1 MKKVFGLLVI
11 TALLFLSFGAVSSAS
26 DLKVGIIF
34 SIGGLG
40 DESFNDAAFRGLTQ
54 AREDFGITFDFV
66 EPADIGEMEEH
77 QRAFAEAGYDL
88 VFAVGFLQE
97 SALEEVGRDY
107 PNGKFAIIDGVVDLP
122 NVASLTFKE
131 HEGSFLVGLVAGMM
145 TETNVVGFVG
155 GMEVP
160 IIEKFQVGFEEGV
173 AYVDPAI
180 NVLISYAGSFGDPG
194 KGKELA
200 ISQFERDADIVYH
213 ASGGTGMGV
222 IEAAEEKSFFAI
234 GVDSD
239 QDHLSPGNVLTSMLK
254 RVDVAVYEQVR
265 ALVEDDFTS
274 GIISLGIAEDGVGTS
289 DFTHTAHLVPEEVF
303 GAIEEAKE
311 KIIAGEIV
319 VTDPTQ

>member
-1 MKKVFGLLVI
+1 MKKRLVLLLVVS
-11 TALLFLSFGAVSSAS
+11 FLVLAFSTVGLAS
-26 DLKVGIIF
+26 DLRVGIIF

-40 DESFNDAAFRGLTQ
+40 DESFNDAAFRGLNE
-54 AREDFGITFDFV
+54 AKDDFGIAFDYV

-88 VFAVGFLQE
+88 IFAVGFLQE
-97 SALEEVGRDY
+97 TALEEVAQDY
-107 PNGKFAIIDGVVDLP
+107 PDSKFAIIDGVVDLP

-131 HEGSFLVGLVAGMM
+131 HEGSFLVGVVAGMM
-145 TETNVVGFVG
+145 TESDVVGFVG

-173 AYVDPAI
+173 AYVDADI
-180 NVLISYAGSFGDPG
+180 NVFISYAGSFGDPG

-200 ISQFERDADIVYH
+200 ISQFERNADIIYH
-213 ASGGTGMGV
+213 ASGATGMGV
-222 IEAAEEKSFFAI
+222 IEAAEEMGFLAI

-265 ALVEDDFTS
+265 DLMEGVFHA
-274 GIISLGIAEDGVGTS
+274 GIISFGVAEEGVGTS
-289 DFTHTAHLVPEEVF
+289 EFKYTRHLVPEEVF
-303 GAIEEAKE
+303 SMLDEVKE

>member
-1 MKKVFGLLVI
+1 MKKYFCLLVVA
-11 TALLFLSFGAVSSAS
+11 TLLFLAFGGTSFAS

-54 AREDFGITFDFV
+54 ASEDFGISFDFV

-77 QRAFAEAGYDL
+77 QRAFAEADYDL
-88 VFAVGFLQE
+88 IFAVGFLQE

-107 PNGKFAIIDGVVDLP
+107 PDHRFAIIDGIVDLP

-173 AYVDPAI
+173 AYVDPNI

-200 ISQFERDADIVYH
+200 ISQFERDADIIYH

-222 IEAAEEKSFFAI
+222 IEAAEEMSFFAI

-254 RVDVAVYEQVR
+254 RVDVAVYEQVKD
-265 ALVEDDFTS
+265 LVEGTFTS
-274 GIISLGIAEDGVGTS
+274 GIISFGVAEGGVGTS
-289 DFTHTAHLVPEEVF
+289 DFTYTADLVPQEVF
-303 GAIEEAKE
+303 TAIEEAKE
-311 KIIAGEIV
+311 MIIDGEIV

>member
-1 MKKVFGLLVI
+1 MKRIFCLSLL
-11 TALLFLSFGAVSSAS
+11 LMFFLFTQGVTQAS
-26 DLKVGIIF
+26 DLRVGIIF

-40 DESFNDAAFRGLTQ
+40 DESFNDAAFRGLSQ
-54 AREDFGITFDFV
+54 ASKDLGVTFHFV
-66 EPADIGEMEEH
+66 EPSDIGEMEEH
-77 QRAFAEAGYDL
+77 QRAFAEAGHDL
-88 VFAVGFLQE
+88 IFAVGFLQE
-97 SALEEVGRDY
+97 SALEEVAQDY
-107 PNGKFAIIDGVVDLP
+107 PRSKFAIIDGVVDLP

-145 TETNVVGFVG
+145 TNTNVVGFVG

-173 AYVDPAI
+173 AYVDPSI

-194 KGKELA
+194 KGKEMA
-200 ISQFERDADIVYH
+200 ISQFERNADIIYH
-213 ASGGTGMGV
+213 ASGATGMGV
-222 IEAAEEKSFFAI
+222 IEAAEEKGFFAI

-254 RVDVAVYEQVR
+254 RVDVAVYQQVQ
-265 ALVEDDFTS
+265 ALVEGTFTP
-274 GIISLGIAEDGVGTS
+274 GIISFGVAEDGVGTS
-289 DFTHTAHLVPEEVF
+289 DFTYTSHLVPQEVF
-303 GAIEEAKE
+303 DAIAQAKE